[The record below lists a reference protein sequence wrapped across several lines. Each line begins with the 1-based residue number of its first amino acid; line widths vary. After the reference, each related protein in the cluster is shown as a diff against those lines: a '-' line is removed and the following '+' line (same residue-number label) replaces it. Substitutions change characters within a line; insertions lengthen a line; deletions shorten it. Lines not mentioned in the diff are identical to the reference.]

1 MMDWIFGRY
10 SAISYSL
17 LIALTAG
24 GLFLIGAA
32 SVVGLVI
39 SLIFFGIFLFGVY
52 ELQQKGSGIRA
63 NFPILAQARFFF
75 ESFRPE
81 LRQYFWEDDDDE
93 VPYSRNQ
100 RDMVYQ
106 RARGELAAR
115 PLGTIK
121 DVYEEDYDWL
131 NHSLRPIDVH

>member
-1 MMDWIFGRY
+1 MFTSSNKRFGHQGQL
-10 SAISYSL
+10 S
-17 LIALTAG
+17 
-24 GLFLIGAA
+24 
-32 SVVGLVI
+32 
-39 SLIFFGIFLFGVY
+39 
-52 ELQQKGSGIRA
+52 
-63 NFPILAQARFFF
+63 ILAQARFFF

-131 NHSLRPIDVH
+131 NHSLRPIDIHQAVFLT

>member
-63 NFPILAQARFFF
+63 NFPILAKLD
-75 ESFRPE
+75 SS
-81 LRQYFWEDDDDE
+81 
-93 VPYSRNQ
+93 SRAFAPNSDNIFGKTTTT
-100 RDMVYQ
+100 RSRIRVIN
-106 RARGELAAR
+106 ATWCTSVRG
-115 PLGTIK
+115 
-121 DVYEEDYDWL
+121 
-131 NHSLRPIDVH
+131 